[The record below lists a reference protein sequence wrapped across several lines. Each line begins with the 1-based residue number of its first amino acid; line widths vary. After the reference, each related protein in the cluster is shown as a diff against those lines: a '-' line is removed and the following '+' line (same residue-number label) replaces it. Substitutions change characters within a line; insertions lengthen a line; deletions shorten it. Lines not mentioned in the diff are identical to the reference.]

1 VSYYHDDPTEESR
14 SRKSIIPSLLVLILL
29 IGGGGL
35 FIKTTLAANI
45 RLSSGAAIEFGQ
57 ATSQAVA
64 CSGAQSLT
72 LEPQSTFVNAA
83 NGTGTYSLSAIKVS
97 NIPSSCNGE
106 NFTLSAYGSSS
117 STPLAIFNSTS
128 TQAIVNYDAANVS
141 LRAPKSGISISGGN
155 GTFTVTFASPAA
167 QSTSV
172 AKITIQSSLGTDQTY
187 DVGERG
193 PGGGIVFYVASQT
206 FSSPGSACGSSC
218 RYLEVAP
225 STWQSA
231 GATVADDNQNYLYSN
246 NTTVASAQD
255 NTTAGTQSGLSN
267 GPVVEKFNWRIG
279 QGFYNTSVM
288 KVSGATS
295 TAQAAVLAYAGSS
308 VAGQWFIPS
317 MNELN
322 ELCKYAW
329 GQATGVPTV
338 ACVGGSGTFKS
349 TANAGGNLGGFVQS
363 FYVSSTESNTNKVND
378 ALNIRFNSGAL
389 GTYVKNYGM
398 AIRPIRAF

>member
-1 VSYYHDDPTEESR
+1 VTP
-14 SRKSIIPSLLVLILL
+14 KSS
-29 IGGGGL
+29 
-35 FIKTTLAANI
+35 
-45 RLSSGAAIEFGQ
+45 
-57 ATSQAVA
+57 
-64 CSGAQSLT
+64 
-72 LEPQSTFVNAA
+72 FVNAA
-83 NGTGTYSLSAIKVS
+83 NGTGTYYLGEIEVK
-97 NIPSSCNGE
+97 NIPSSCNGV

-128 TQAIVNYDAANVS
+128 TQAIVYYDAGSAS
-141 LRAPKSGISISGGN
+141 LRAPKTGISVTGGD
-155 GTFTVTFASPAA
+155 GTFTVTFASPIAE
-167 QSTSV
+167 STSV
-172 AKITIQSSLGTDQTY
+172 AKVTIQSGLGSEEVYQVGQT
-187 DVGERG
+187 G
-193 PGGGIVFYVASQT
+193 PGGGIVFYAASAK
-206 FSSPGSACGSSC
+206 FSSPGSACNNSC
-218 RYLEVAP
+218 KYLEVAP
-225 STWQSA
+225 SNWQS
-231 GATVADDNQNYLYSN
+231 GGVSVADDNQNYIYSN

-363 FYVSSTESNTNKVND
+363 FYVSSTESNANKVND
-378 ALNIRFNSGAL
+378 ALNIRFNTGAL
-389 GTYVKNYGM
+389 GTYVKTYGM